1 MLDRNED
8 SFSASSYYTRMEY
21 VKQDVQPS
29 IGHERSGSSWG
40 RAKRD
45 REYGSANWWITE
57 LACSDCAANGVSGL
71 RSGPGLECCGSG

>member
-1 MLDRNED
+1 
-8 SFSASSYYTRMEY
+8 MEY

-45 REYGSANWWITE
+45 REYGSANWWIME
-57 LACSDCAANGVSGL
+57 LACSDCAAQVSEL
-71 RSGPGLECCGSG
+71 CSGP